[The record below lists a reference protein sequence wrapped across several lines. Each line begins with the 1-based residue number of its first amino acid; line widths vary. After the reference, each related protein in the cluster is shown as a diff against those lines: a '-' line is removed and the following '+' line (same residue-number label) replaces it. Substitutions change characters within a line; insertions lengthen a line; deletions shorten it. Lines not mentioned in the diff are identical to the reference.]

1 MIEPQPLLTT
11 DADPITEITLMA
23 DYGACIWDQSGA
35 AIWLGD
41 LGWPELLVQR
51 IDDWERHY
59 WLRLDE
65 PEKFDPDYLDA
76 EGRLI
81 ALEIKALVGA
91 DVRVIQ
97 KTFNHGLLVIDG

>member
-1 MIEPQPLLTT
+1 M

-23 DYGACIWDQSGA
+23 DYGACIWDQSFA
-35 AIWLGD
+35 AIWLD
-41 LGWPELLVQR
+41 ELGWPEALEQR
-51 IDDWERHY
+51 IDDWERHF

-65 PEKFDPDYLDA
+65 PEKFDPVYLDA

-91 DVRVIQ
+91 DIRVIH
-97 KTFNHGLLVIDG
+97 KTFNHDLLVIDG